1 MQIFKAFLTA
11 TAFLAAS
18 LFAANSLAEL
28 TDYDIMTETYPPY
41 NFKQDGQLKGIAV
54 EMLLAASRKG
64 NLGLSRDDVRLLPWA
79 RGYENVQNDP
89 KTMLF
94 STTRTKA
101 REDLFRW
108 VGPITETKVALIAQ
122 KGSDLSFES
131 ESDYASPTIAVV
143 RDDVAESLVRKQGA
157 TDGNLDITSQP
168 EPAMR
173 KLAAGRVDAWAYES
187 NVAFWLLNSE
197 DFDTDNYEIVDV
209 LSESELYYAFHKEAP
224 DQVVNSL
231 QKAIDALSEKERQK
245 ILDEY
250 L

>member
-11 TAFLAAS
+11 TAFLATS

-54 EMLLAASRKG
+54 EMLLAASKKG

-94 STTRTKA
+94 STTRTEA

-209 LSESELYYAFHKEAP
+209 LSESELYYAFHKDAP
-224 DQVVNSL
+224 DTVVNSL
-231 QKAIDALSEKERQK
+231 QEAIDALSEKERQK